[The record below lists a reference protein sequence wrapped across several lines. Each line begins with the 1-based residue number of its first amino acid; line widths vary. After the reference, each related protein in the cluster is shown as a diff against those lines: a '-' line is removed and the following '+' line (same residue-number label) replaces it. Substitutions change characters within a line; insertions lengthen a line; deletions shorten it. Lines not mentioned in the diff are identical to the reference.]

1 MAPRAER
8 KPSSQ
13 EVSLAPSE
21 RRELNILISNS
32 LVGDRLGIIMD
43 ARLESYSP
51 YILLKRLMELRQET
65 DLSPAQKA
73 QLIKMT
79 ILGVKQMP
87 AELPPGVKSLDE
99 FMVFLAEE
107 APEEVVAASRFKPDL
122 KDLPRPWK
130 MALADW
136 RNAEKQLLG
145 KK

>member
-1 MAPRAER
+1 
-8 KPSSQ
+8 
-13 EVSLAPSE
+13 
-21 RRELNILISNS
+21 
-32 LVGDRLGIIMD
+32 
-43 ARLESYSP
+43 
-51 YILLKRLMELRQET
+51 
-65 DLSPAQKA
+65 
-73 QLIKMT
+73 LIKMT